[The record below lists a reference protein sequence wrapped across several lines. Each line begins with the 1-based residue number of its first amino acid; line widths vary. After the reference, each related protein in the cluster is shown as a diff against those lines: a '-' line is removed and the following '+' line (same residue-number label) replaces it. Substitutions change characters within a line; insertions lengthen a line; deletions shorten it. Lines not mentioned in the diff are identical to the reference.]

1 MTSLG
6 PGSRAWVALAC
17 AMAVGAI
24 LCWPL
29 PPEWLQRLRW
39 DPVYAWTQPWR
50 WWTAAFVHLS
60 PRHLVGNLA
69 GAFVVGALGHAA
81 RVPLRCTLAWLCAWP
96 LTHIALRL
104 QPDLLFY
111 GGLSGVLHAGAAIV
125 ACRLALEDP
134 RRERLIGL
142 AVLAGLAVK
151 IAIEGPVGSAVRKM
165 PDWDIPIV
173 PLAHAAGFVAGVL
186 CALASA
192 LPAGR
197 PTR

>member
-1 MTSLG
+1 M
-6 PGSRAWVALAC
+6 
-17 AMAVGAI
+17 
-24 LCWPL
+24 
-29 PPEWLQRLRW
+29 
-39 DPVYAWTQPWR
+39 
-50 WWTAAFVHLS
+50 
-60 PRHLVGNLA
+60 
-69 GAFVVGALGHAA
+69 
-81 RVPLRCTLAWLCAWP
+81 
-96 LTHIALRL
+96 
-104 QPDLLFY
+104 
-111 GGLSGVLHAGAAIV
+111 LHAGAAIV